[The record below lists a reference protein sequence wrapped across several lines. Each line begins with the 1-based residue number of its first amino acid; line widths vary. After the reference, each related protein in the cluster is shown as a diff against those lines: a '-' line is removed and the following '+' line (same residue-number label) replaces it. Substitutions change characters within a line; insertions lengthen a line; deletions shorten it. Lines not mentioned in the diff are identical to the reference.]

1 MVKARNTSRVD
12 CNVGMPALGCFLSHN
27 GCSSS
32 HRRHRMK
39 TTRQEVWRTAKECG
53 VDHFIAAIA
62 KAFPDAIEI
71 VVVESADKVVWCKTK
86 DDDV

>member
-1 MVKARNTSRVD
+1 
-12 CNVGMPALGCFLSHN
+12 
-27 GCSSS
+27 
-32 HRRHRMK
+32 MK
-39 TTRQEVWRTAKECG
+39 TTRQEVWHAAKECG